1 MSDEI
6 LNYNEDIIITPLHL
20 PEVGNI
26 IFKPYE
32 ATISRTY
39 SSKYNAEQ
47 VYGKMDPI
55 VTFQNVNRTLKFA
68 FQLQPPK
75 DDNPALV
82 TAMASNVNLL
92 ATSLYPRYTAE
103 SPGSPSI
110 IKAPPF
116 FRIRYGDVAGSFG
129 NGLEQRGLTGYITG
143 LDIGTKKMS
152 ENWAQGNNFR
162 ILPKIY
168 EIAFDFNVI
177 HEKKMGWYQDGFGAG
192 SNLAVNTGPSAR
204 AQAIGQAFGRVAG
217 AANRALGDAVQTTT
231 DSIQDTVNN
240 VAAAGQEFLGSVD
253 EIFGV
258 NNGE

>member
-1 MSDEI
+1 MADENT
-6 LNYNEDIIITPLHL
+6 LLAKLIITPLHL

-26 IFKPYE
+26 IFTPQE
-32 ATISRTY
+32 PTISRTY

-68 FQLQPPK
+68 FQVQPIG
-75 DDNPALV
+75 DATPAAV
-82 TAMASNVNLL
+82 TALANNVNLL
-92 ATSLYPRYTAE
+92 ATSLYPKYTAE
-103 SPGSPSI
+103 APGSPSI

-116 FRIRYGDVAGSFG
+116 FRVRYDSMVGSFG

-143 LDIGTKKMS
+143 LDIGTQKMS
-152 ENWAQGNNFR
+152 VNWAQGNNLK

-168 EIAFDFNVI
+168 EITFDFNVV
-177 HEKKMGWYQDGFGAG
+177 HERKMGWYQDGFGGG
-192 SNLAVNTGPSAR
+192 SSLAVDAGPSAR
-204 AQAIGQAFGRVAG
+204 AQAIGQALERVAG

-231 DSIQDTVNN
+231 DSIEEVVDNAT
-240 VAAAGQEFLGSVD
+240 AAGQELVGRVD
-253 EIFGV
+253 EIFGG